1 MRQLAFIICG
11 CLWATSALAEA
22 PKVAV
27 TLKPLHSL
35 TTRLMEGVST
45 PRQIIRGGIS
55 PHRYAPRPS
64 EVRALHGA
72 DLIIWV
78 GEMVEPG
85 LAKTIQ
91 GLSPDAHVVTLG
103 QQSEL
108 NLLPARA
115 AGSFS
120 PEEEPGQGNNLEHE
134 HGHDHKASLDPHF
147 WLDPDRAKAAANVI
161 VQTLIE
167 IDPQN
172 AAVYKLNFYN
182 LSNDLG
188 DLDKELNATFAALGG
203 KPFFV
208 FHDAYQYLERR
219 YGLRILGAVVASA
232 DRTPGA
238 KRLTAIRDL
247 LKREQVNCVL
257 YEPQFKPAL
266 VNVLVEDLGATQ
278 GPLDPLGAGIPPGP
292 DHYFS
297 LMRETAR
304 SISACVLGN
313 FAASPS

>member
-1 MRQLAFIICG
+1 MRQLAFILCG
-11 CLWATSALAEA
+11 CLWATSALADG

-35 TTRLMEGVST
+35 AAWLLEGIST
-45 PRQIIRGGIS
+45 PQLIIRGGIS

-64 EVRALHGA
+64 EVRTLHDS

-91 GLSPDAHVVTLG
+91 ALGSDVRVVTLS
-103 QQSEL
+103 QQSVL

-115 AGSFS
+115 AGSFT
-120 PEEEPGQGNNLEHE
+120 PEDKPSLGNDLG
-134 HGHDHKASLDPHF
+134 HGHDHEASLDPHF
-147 WLDPDRAKAAANVI
+147 WLDPDRAKAAAYVI
-161 VQTLIE
+161 AQALIE

-172 AAVYKLNFYN
+172 AAAYKLNFSN
-182 LSNDLG
+182 LSKDLKA
-188 DLDKELNATFAALGG
+188 LDKELKASFATLGG

-208 FHDAYQYLERR
+208 FHDAYQYLEQR
-219 YGLRILGAVVASA
+219 YGLRVLGAVVASA
-232 DRTPGA
+232 DRAPGA
-238 KRLTAIRDL
+238 KRLTTIRDH
-247 LKREQVNCVL
+247 LKREKVSCVL

-266 VNVLVEDLGATQ
+266 VNVLVEDLGTTQ
-278 GPLDPLGAGIPPGP
+278 GPLDPLGAGIPPGR

-297 LMRETAR
+297 MMRETAR

-313 FAASPS
+313 LAASPS